1 MGFGRTLPD
10 GTLPVFSVADEKEA
24 QALVVASCET
34 DMGGRYI
41 ARELY
46 ESRILR
52 DDPPDKALEALWAF
66 GDRLAQ
72 MHEHLIGAGLC
83 RCDRGN

>member
-24 QALVVASCET
+24 KSLIVATCELSE
-34 DMGGRYI
+34 DGNYI

-46 ESRILR
+46 ESRIVR

-72 MHEHLIGAGLC
+72 MHERLAGAGLC